1 MYSCTPDFIS
11 ENVSREYKVL
21 KLDKKSQQS
30 YRKREQAILEKELLS
45 SLIDREINAQK
56 NLDNS
61 VERFRSLPPEV
72 QEKILMQIGQNKK
85 DSLCCLLLNGA
96 QDET

>member
-1 MYSCTPDFIS
+1 MIALLFSLGAIALIYFIS

-21 KLDKKSQQS
+21 KLDKPAQQS

-61 VERFRSLPPEV
+61 VERFRSLSPEV
-72 QEKILMQIGQNKK
+72 QEKILRQIGRK
-85 DSLCCLLLNGA
+85 
-96 QDET
+96 

>member
-1 MYSCTPDFIS
+1 MYSSAPDFIS

-21 KLDKKSQQS
+21 KLDKKFQQS

-61 VERFRSLPPEV
+61 VERFRSPPPEV
-72 QEKILMQIGQNKK
+72 QEKILRQIGRK
-85 DSLCCLLLNGA
+85 
-96 QDET
+96 